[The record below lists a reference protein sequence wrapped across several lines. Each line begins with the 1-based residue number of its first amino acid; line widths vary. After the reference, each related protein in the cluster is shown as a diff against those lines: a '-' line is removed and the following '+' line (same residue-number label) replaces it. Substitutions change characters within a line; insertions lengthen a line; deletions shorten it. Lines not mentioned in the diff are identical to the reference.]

1 MLPFFLIFPIA
12 QTTAVPTPAPAMPP
26 SQVLPEPEQIPSFD
40 VIPAIDALP
49 PKEVQ
54 DIQEVRPLPGE
65 LDRVPVFNSNSPEV
79 VLTPG
84 ILLST
89 FPPEGK
95 QVPDAHL
102 NFAFQ
107 GRFDVFSHHIARA
120 RLPEETRTF
129 YQGLMAYNPTAETVT
144 IEVLQAGSY
153 LTSPDALFIELPDRV
168 EDAEGKVYSGP
179 GSRVMNAVLRGN
191 RQEMFPQKWEIPP
204 GGTVM
209 LMNAPIPVGTVVPSS
224 NARSTMMR
232 LSSSGYV
239 YLANLAM
246 RSPLTDDGKERAPTL
261 VEWQRLLENGG
272 FAGPRDTPPTS
283 LDPSNID
290 VVFGRVAGVAQGSQ
304 WRSHLTDDPNSETLT
319 IPPLGQAF
327 AYALS
332 TVHRITLGTGQIQS
346 APMLARYPDTA
357 YFAHANYGIEYNLS
371 LPLYNS
377 SDRAQTVRLEF
388 SSPLKED
395 EDMDALLFFNPRDRQ
410 VFFRGTI
417 RVRYPDEKGVTQTRY
432 LHLVQRRGQQGEPL
446 LTLTLPPGDRRLVE
460 VDFLY
465 PPDAT
470 PPQVLTVRTVASP
483 N

>member
-1 MLPFFLIFPIA
+1 M
-12 QTTAVPTPAPAMPP
+12 
-26 SQVLPEPEQIPSFD
+26 
-40 VIPAIDALP
+40 
-49 PKEVQ
+49 
-54 DIQEVRPLPGE
+54 
-65 LDRVPVFNSNSPEV
+65 
-79 VLTPG
+79 
-84 ILLST
+84 
-89 FPPEGK
+89 
-95 QVPDAHL
+95 
-102 NFAFQ
+102 
-107 GRFDVFSHHIARA
+107 
-120 RLPEETRTF
+120 
-129 YQGLMAYNPTAETVT
+129 
-144 IEVLQAGSY
+144 
-153 LTSPDALFIELPDRV
+153 
-168 EDAEGKVYSGP
+168 
-179 GSRVMNAVLRGN
+179 
-191 RQEMFPQKWEIPP
+191 
-204 GGTVM
+204 
-209 LMNAPIPVGTVVPSS
+209 
-224 NARSTMMR
+224 
-232 LSSSGYV
+232 
-239 YLANLAM
+239 ANLAM

-261 VEWQRLLENGG
+261 AEWQRLLENGG

-357 YFAHANYGIEYNLS
+357 YFAHANYGIEYDLS

-377 SDRAQTVRLEF
+377 SERAQTVRLEF
-388 SSPLKED
+388 SSPLKEN

-417 RVRYPDEKGVTQTRY
+417 RVCYPDEKGVTQTRY